1 MESDWRK
8 FFKMLFPFLF
18 DKQLTPANLISSSD
32 DWPPTVCLQV
42 HVEFTDK
49 QGGIK
54 LEGPP
59 EEVEEAREKL
69 ETMIAEMQSK
79 LCFDQI
85 TVDPK

>member
-1 MESDWRK
+1 M
-8 FFKMLFPFLF
+8 
-18 DKQLTPANLISSSD
+18 
-32 DWPPTVCLQV
+32 

-69 ETMIAEMQSK
+69 EAMIADLKSK
-79 LCFDQI
+79 LCYDQLV
-85 TVDPK
+85 VDPK